1 MKRKCSLC
9 GEYKEESE
17 FRYMNKQKR
26 FNAYCK
32 ECEKWYHRHYVR
44 KEKGKSYESN
54 KGRKSAL

>member
-9 GEYKEESE
+9 GEYKEEKE

-44 KEKGKSYESN
+44 KGITNDE
-54 KGRKSAL
+54 R